1 MDDQHVGDQHVGDQH
16 AGRTDADL
24 EALLRDVEA
33 GDLELLDPPEGIWEG
48 IEAAVADGPD
58 GDAATSVEA
67 TDADG
72 VDGDAITA
80 VDADTAESD
89 ADAADAAEPDAAESD
104 AGTVV
109 PLALRRRPAQWV
121 ALGVAAAVVAAAVVV
136 PTVLLTRDDPAAVV
150 ASASLAYDAQ
160 NFDALGATARAGADL
175 VADGDEHRVVLVDAA
190 LPAPE
195 AGADLEVWLIRP
207 DAEGNVADLVS
218 LGVVDPAD
226 PADLDVPAG
235 YDPSAYFVVDISV
248 EPRDGDAGHS
258 GRSILRGPLED
269 V

>member
-1 MDDQHVGDQHVGDQH
+1 MDDQH

-24 EALLRDVEA
+24 EALLRDLEA
-33 GDLELLDPPEGIWEG
+33 GDLELVDPPEEVWEG
-48 IEAAVADGPD
+48 IEAAVAGASD
-58 GDAATSVEA
+58 A
-67 TDADG
+67 TD
-72 VDGDAITA
+72 V
-80 VDADTAESD
+80 
-89 ADAADAAEPDAAESD
+89 ADAAGPD

-109 PLALRRRPAQWV
+109 PLAPRRRPAQWV

-258 GRSILRGPLED
+258 GRSILRGPLKD